1 MKITVEGFTGIMPR
15 YGAKTLPNNAA
26 QVAENVRLESGEVRP
41 VAQNA
46 PITGVVLAG
55 AKSIYP
61 IGIGSYTYLSW
72 ATDVDVARSPI
83 ADSEGRIYYTGDGVP
98 KKTLIALATAG
109 GGPYPNSVTGWYN
122 LGVPT
127 PTAVLAASGTGTGTI
142 TETRVYVY
150 TFVNAF
156 GSVLEESAPS
166 KPTTVTLTNN
176 TAASISN
183 ILDQTPTT
191 NYNPSKKRLYR
202 SVGAGAFTLVAE
214 IPLGTTTFTD
224 NLTVV
229 PGDLLP
235 SATWAPPPTDL
246 KGLCQLP
253 GGVLC
258 GFRNN
263 EIWFSEPYFPH
274 AWPPK
279 YMQTVNSTVVAIR
292 PFGNNL
298 AVATENYPE
307 VGSGYSPDSFTFQLV
322 PLRAPC
328 VSKRSM
334 AGDEDGVMFASNEGL
349 ISLGLGG
356 SGIATQQVATRY
368 EFAAYSPS
376 TITAAT
382 FDRKYF
388 GFYTTDNQTKCFIF
402 RNGDN
407 PPFSTL
413 SISASAAILEPVTNK
428 LVVLDTTT
436 SKLAYVDPLD
446 TLPMTFLWRSK
457 VFDLPYPANMAAGLI
472 TSPDLDSAGQSYLA
486 QVNAY
491 NQQVTVFNSTVFATG
506 KLGSTFNGG
515 APNTVAV
522 GGSLL
527 KSPTTL
533 PDRKVGVYVYAAG
546 NLVYT
551 ASVTPQVP
559 FRLPA
564 GFTSRSWEIAV
575 TGQTAVQRIEI
586 ATSMAELSQ

>member
-26 QVAENVRLESGEVRP
+26 QVAENVRLESGEIRP
-41 VAQNA
+41 ITVSA
-46 PITGVVLAG
+46 PIAG
-55 AKSIYP
+55 AVLSNALSIYP

-72 ATDVDVARSPI
+72 ASDVDVARSPI

-98 KKTLIALATAG
+98 KKTLISLATAG
-109 GGPYPNSVTGWYN
+109 PGPYPNATTGWYH

-127 PTAVLAASGTGTGTI
+127 PTATLTATGTGTGTV

-166 KPTTVTLTNN
+166 KPVTVTLTNN

-183 ILDQTPTT
+183 ILDLTPTT

-214 IPLGTTTFTD
+214 IPLGTTTFVD
-224 NLTVV
+224 NLTLI

-235 SATWAPPPTDL
+235 SATWAPPPADL

-279 YMQTVNSTVVAIR
+279 YMQTVNSSVVAIR

-307 VGSGYSPDSFTFQLV
+307 VGSGYSPDTFTFQLV

-334 AGDEDGVMFASNEGL
+334 AGDEDGVLFASNEGL
-349 ISLGLGG
+349 ISLGLNG
-356 SGIATQQVATRY
+356 SGIATQQIATRY
-368 EFAAYSPS
+368 EFAGYAPS
-376 TITAAT
+376 TILGCT

-388 GFYTTDNQTKCFIF
+388 GFYTTNNQIKSFVF
-402 RNGDN
+402 RSGDN

-413 SISASAAILEPVTNK
+413 SIAATAAVIEPVTNR
-428 LVVLDTTT
+428 LVVLDSVTG
-436 SKLAYVDPLD
+436 KLAYVDPLD
-446 TLPMTFLWRSK
+446 TLPMTFSWRSK
-457 VFDLPYPANMAAGLI
+457 VFELPYALNMAAGLI
-472 TSPDLDSAGQSYLA
+472 TSPDLDNTQQAYLE
-486 QVNAY
+486 
-491 NQQVTVFNSTVFATG
+491 QVTASNQLIATQNAATFATG
-506 KLGSTFNGG
+506 RLGSTFNGG
-515 APNTVAV
+515 ILNSVTV
-522 GGSLL
+522 GGSTL
-527 KSPTTL
+527 KTPVPL
-533 PDRKVGVYVYAAG
+533 PDRNISVYVYAAG

-564 GFTSRSWEIAV
+564 GFTARSWEVAV
-575 TGQTAVQRIEI
+575 SGQQAVQRIEI